1 VLREVAVDLER
12 RLNDLPRDD
21 LKAHVLLSELGE
33 FVKLPA
39 WEFFRD
45 TLLRYRE
52 DMLKEILDKPELGL
66 ELRRAIATIE
76 LILRLPTHEISRG
89 RKSKEQLN
97 MLQKSGRI
105 PQALQLGD

>member
-1 VLREVAVDLER
+1 
-12 RLNDLPRDD
+12 
-21 LKAHVLLSELGE
+21 
-33 FVKLPA
+33 VKLPA

-76 LILRLPTHEISRG
+76 LILRLPAHEISRG

-105 PQALQLGD
+105 PQALQISE